1 MSPTKRIIWKE
12 SLRTLFIQRKKLIK
26 SKRKSKKRFQIIYT
40 KLFHFLNRK
49 KKKESKDKRKLK
61 EKMSLKM
68 EFQNDIVDHN
78 QQGDN
83 EIFNLNKIKTKK
95 VNQFYKNFASSTQLL
110 FS

>member
-1 MSPTKRIIWKE
+1 M
-12 SLRTLFIQRKKLIK
+12 KL
-26 SKRKSKKRFQIIYT
+26 
-40 KLFHFLNRK
+40 KLFDFKLFLLTFDFIFNNRK

-95 VNQFYKNFASSTQLL
+95 VNQIIIKSLLTQLN
-110 FS
+110 FYSNIYYKAID

>member
-1 MSPTKRIIWKE
+1 M
-12 SLRTLFIQRKKLIK
+12 IK
-26 SKRKSKKRFQIIYT
+26 SKRTKF
-40 KLFHFLNRK
+40 KLFDFKLFILTFDFIFNNRK

-95 VNQFYKNFASSTQLL
+95 VNQIIIKSLLTQLN
-110 FS
+110 FYSNIYYKAID